1 MMNNRRPSNI
11 APLSSPGLEM
21 QDNKM
26 GAGAAAAAVTATATA
41 AGSNG
46 KNTSIHVTA
55 LDGIVNVNSLFT
67 MALFIGF
74 SMTVPENAT
83 TVTSASCTT
92 SRETVRRLIVFEVV
106 SFSFFLFS
114 SLVAQSLKLQIN
126 LRNNMDPTDPH
137 KADINVDH
145 LKYCLFASAVGS
157 VLGCTFLTLSIVDF
171 IRVKL
176 GSLSCGGKPIHA
188 VVVLVIFVGAGLMIY
203 VITAAR
209 ALFFVQNQPPALQQ
223 TQN

>member
-1 MMNNRRPSNI
+1 MSKRR
-11 APLSSPGLEM
+11 LSIIHVSDDPTSDGLEM
-21 QDNKM
+21 QENKISTPV
-26 GAGAAAAAVTATATA
+26 AG
-41 AGSNG
+41 NG

-55 LDGIVNVNSLFT
+55 LDGIVSVNSLFT

-83 TVTSASCTT
+83 TVGSASCIT
-92 SRETVRRLIVFEVV
+92 SGETVRRLIVFEVA

-126 LRNNMDPTDPH
+126 LRNSMDPTDPH
-137 KADINVDH
+137 RAEINVDH
-145 LKYCLFASAVGS
+145 LKYCLSASAVGS

-176 GSLSCGGKPIHA
+176 GSLSCGGRPVQA
-188 VVVLVIFVGAGLMIY
+188 VVLLLIFVGSGLLIY
-203 VITAAR
+203 LVTAAR
-209 ALFFVQNQPPALQQ
+209 ALFFVQTQPSPTA
-223 TQN
+223 TVTATT

>member
-11 APLSSPGLEM
+11 APLSSPGFEM
-21 QDNKM
+21 QDNKI
-26 GAGAAAAAVTATATA
+26 GATTTTA
-41 AGSNG
+41 ATTTTGG

-55 LDGIVNVNSLFT
+55 LDGIVSVNSLFT

-83 TVTSASCTT
+83 TVGSASCIT
-92 SRETVRRLIVFEVV
+92 SGETVRRLIVFEVA

-126 LRNNMDPTDPH
+126 LRNSMDPTDPH
-137 KADINVDH
+137 RAEINVDH
-145 LKYCLFASAVGS
+145 LKYCLSASAVGS

-176 GSLSCGGKPIHA
+176 GSLSCGGRPVQA
-188 VVVLVIFVGAGLMIY
+188 VVLLLIFVGSGLLIY
-203 VITAAR
+203 LVTAAR
-209 ALFFVQNQPPALQQ
+209 ALFFVQTQPPAPQQ
-223 TQN
+223 TQD